1 MKKFFGEEVILA
13 GATACKLYDAVKD
26 LPIMDYHCHLVP
38 QQIAENV
45 TFENIGEMW
54 LAADHYKWRT
64 MRICGVDEHYITG
77 SASYKEKFMAF
88 ASIMP
93 KLVGN
98 AVYYWAHFELRQIF
112 GVELPLNA
120 KNAEAIWDACNAKI
134 AGLDVNSI
142 LKQFNVEFI
151 ATTDD
156 PIDSLE
162 YHGTWGGAKVTP
174 TFRPDKVFTLDDEY
188 MAKLSAASGIAVKDV
203 ASLVKALEN
212 RLDYFVSKGCKI
224 SDHGME
230 NIPAFCDAE
239 EAQAIFDN
247 RANLTKEDREKFTG
261 YILCECARM
270 CKERDVAM
278 QWHFSVI
285 RNVNTAMFKKVGVD
299 AGFDVFTDAIKAENL
314 TKIFDHLAK
323 QDHLPKVILYTLNPY
338 VDKMICAISG
348 AFPNVR
354 VGTAWWFND
363 TLEGTR
369 EHLKAVMEYGVLGVH
384 LGMLT
389 DSRSFTSYV
398 RHDFFRRIVVN
409 MVADLVDK
417 GEYDAETA
425 TELVQDICY
434 NNIKKYLQV

>member
-1 MKKFFGEEVILA
+1 MKEFFGNEVILA
-13 GATACKLYDAVKD
+13 SDTAVELYNAVKD

-38 QQIAENV
+38 QQIAENI

-64 MRICGVDEHYITG
+64 MRICGVDEYYITG
-77 SASYKEKFMAF
+77 GASFKEKFMAF
-88 ASIMP
+88 AEIMP

-112 GVELPLNA
+112 GVTLPLNT
-120 KNAEAIWDACNAKI
+120 KNAEAIWNACNEKI
-134 AGLDVNSI
+134 ATLDVNGI

-174 TFRPDKVFTLDDEY
+174 TFRPDKVFLLDDAY
-188 MAKLSAASGIAVKDV
+188 MAQLSTASGIAITDV
-203 ASLVKALEN
+203 ASLVAAVEN

-230 NIPAFCDAE
+230 NIPTFCDAE
-239 EAQAIFDN
+239 EAQTIYEN
-247 RANLTKEDREKFTG
+247 RANLTACDREKFTG
-261 YILCECARM
+261 FILCEIARM
-270 CKERDVAM
+270 CKKRDVAM

-285 RNVNTAMFKKVGVD
+285 RNVNTPMFEKVGVD
-299 AGFDVFTDAIKAENL
+299 AGFDVFTDTIKAKNL
-314 TKIFDHLAK
+314 TNIFNHLAK
-323 QDHLPKVILYTLNPY
+323 QDNLPKVILYTLNPY

-354 VGTAWWFND
+354 VGTSWWFND

-409 MVADLVDK
+409 MVAELVEK
-417 GEYDAETA
+417 GEYDFETA
-425 TELVQDICY
+425 ASLLQDICY
-434 NNIKKYLQV
+434 NNIKAYLNL